1 MSRDSHNGLVDK
13 EMWFLRIFS
22 IFARLGRLLANKRNI
37 TGHLSRKLITFHQL
51 PLQRRTVIN
60 RAPTGMADCDKSC
73 HNAENSLYPNIAG
86 KRHEGDGLKAQKQL
100 AQGKRPG

>member
-1 MSRDSHNGLVDK
+1 M
-13 EMWFLRIFS
+13 M
-22 IFARLGRLLANKRNI
+22 
-37 TGHLSRKLITFHQL
+37 FHQL
-51 PLQRRTVIN
+51 SLQRRTVIN

-100 AQGKRPG
+100 AQGNALGSVLQGKRPEGAKASTTQ